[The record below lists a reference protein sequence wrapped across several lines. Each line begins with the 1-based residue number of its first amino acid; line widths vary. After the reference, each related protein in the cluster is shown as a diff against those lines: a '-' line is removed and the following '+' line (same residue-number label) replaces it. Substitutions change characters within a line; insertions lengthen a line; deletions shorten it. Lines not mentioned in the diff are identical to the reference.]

1 MTWIDKLKEILFN
14 EDKYGQINL
23 KNHLPQAV
31 FVCPFFSKG
40 YVLFNNTFNKMLFTE
55 ML

>member
-1 MTWIDKLKEILFN
+1 MLWIYKLKEILFN
-14 EDKYGQINL
+14 EDKYGNIYF

-31 FVCPFFSKG
+31 FVCLFFSKR

-55 ML
+55 IL